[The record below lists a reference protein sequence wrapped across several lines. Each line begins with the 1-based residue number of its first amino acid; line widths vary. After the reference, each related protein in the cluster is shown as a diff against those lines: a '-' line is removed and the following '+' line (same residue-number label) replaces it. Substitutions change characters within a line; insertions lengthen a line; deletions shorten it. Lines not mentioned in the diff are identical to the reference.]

1 MIIGIFYSLS
11 LPDLYESNALLAS
24 VDESD
29 LVSSNISK
37 VSGIA
42 GLAGI
47 KIPSVDA
54 SSNSKKA
61 IETMGSLSFFENRIM
76 PKIYLPDLIA
86 IKFWNSETNTVIY
99 DESIFDINSNKWF
112 KNSNNPNKPIPSAQQ
127 SYNIFK
133 NLNLKITPDDE
144 TGYINLTI
152 THQSPFIAKKWAE
165 TIFEEINSFYRK
177 KIKQSH
183 KIL

>member
-1 MIIGIFYSLS
+1 M
-11 LPDLYESNALLAS
+11 
-24 VDESD
+24 
-29 LVSSNISK
+29 
-37 VSGIA
+37 
-42 GLAGI
+42 
-47 KIPSVDA
+47 
-54 SSNSKKA
+54 
-61 IETMGSLSFFENRIM
+61 
-76 PKIYLPDLIA
+76 
-86 IKFWNSETNTVIY
+86 IY

-165 TIFEEINSFYRK
+165 TILRKLIPFIGK